1 MAENINIFNEMYN
14 YIEQTSSEFVDKI
27 VRDEAFLKGIGKLWE
42 GYLDYRAVIDKM
54 IQESLKSL
62 NVANKKDQEKVL
74 FKLSQL
80 ESNIKTISR
89 NLDKLE
95 K

>member
-27 VRDEAFLKGIGKLWE
+27 VRDETFLKGIGKLWE
-42 GYLDYRAVIDKM
+42 GYLDYRSVIDKM
-54 IQESLKSL
+54 IHEALKNL
-62 NVANKKDQEKVL
+62 NVANKKDQEQVL

-80 ESNIKTISR
+80 ESKVKQISR
-89 NLDKLE
+89 AVDKLE